1 MDRLS
6 DLTGAGRRRLG
17 PRGIRRGLAVVLLA
31 VVGVGLGCEERKA
44 EKPTSR
50 YASVKRSSPAE
61 AAAASFCDQT
71 FTDRRFAAPPER
83 PLPAAAAAAG
93 GPAAT
98 GGWTWVNLWA
108 TWCGPCLE
116 EMPLLER
123 WHKAL
128 EADGVKLQLDLWSV
142 DEEPEALSTHLAE
155 NRLPGRVRWLA
166 EDRLPDFLESLGV
179 DRGAAIP
186 VHALVDPKG
195 KLRCVRVGKVSE
207 GAWGQV
213 RSILKE

>member
-6 DLTGAGRRRLG
+6 DLTSL
-17 PRGIRRGLAVVLLA
+17 VVLLA

-50 YASVKRSSPAE
+50 YASVKRSSKAE

-71 FTDRRFAAPPER
+71 FADRSFVAPAER
-83 PLPAAAAAAG
+83 AVPGYTAPAGAE
-93 GPAAT
+93 

>member
-6 DLTGAGRRRLG
+6 DLTALVA
-17 PRGIRRGLAVVLLA
+17 LVAVVA
-31 VVGVGLGCEERKA
+31 GLGCEERKA

-50 YASVKRSSPAE
+50 YASVKRSSKAE

-71 FTDRRFAAPPER
+71 FADRSFVAPAER
-83 PLPAAAAAAG
+83 AVPGYTAPAGAE
-93 GPAAT
+93 

-186 VHALVDPKG
+186 VHALVDPQG

>member
-6 DLTGAGRRRLG
+6 DLTSLVA
-17 PRGIRRGLAVVLLA
+17 LLA

-50 YASVKRSSPAE
+50 YASVKRSSKAE

-71 FTDRRFAAPPER
+71 FADRSFVAPAER
-83 PLPAAAAAAG
+83 AVPGYTAPAGAE
-93 GPAAT
+93 